1 MQVDVGNGSVWLVPD
16 YTPSSE
22 STKTLDSPERLVYT
36 PGRRGKG
43 VGDAAHR
50 VAPYSPELNV
60 GLVGTPDSASRYTW
74 SYPGLDLF

>member
-36 PGRRGKG
+36 PGRRGRG
-43 VGDAAHR
+43 VGDAAHQ
-50 VAPYSPELNV
+50 VAPVQS
-60 GLVGTPDSASRYTW
+60 GTQSSGAGVSGGTAGY
-74 SYPGLDLF
+74 